1 MQQPGACGYNY
12 AMDERTRG
20 ILLAKPE
27 RIIGFDDDLTA
38 RLRARVGSGNAALV
52 EIAGRDSVAAGV
64 LAASSYYDILIPT
77 VVYTGTEYGNW
88 EVVLENTR
96 LLGDLLRDRAGVDVV
111 EEPIFL
117 GSPRWWHAAGG
128 RFTDV
133 LQERYGFSTSCVACH
148 MYFHAARVP
157 FAREIGA
164 KAVVAGERLFH
175 QDRRKLNQVGPALDS
190 YSRVLGEAGLNL
202 ALPLKEMRD
211 GNRVEELVGPWPES
225 AKQLKCVLEANY
237 RDSSGEFDVPEGSL
251 VAYLEE
257 FLEPVFSRV
266 LLEFNDGGT
275 PDYLAVVKDVLYQ
288 VKGPRVEGAADNP

>member
-1 MQQPGACGYNY
+1 MTQWCQAPLCHNY

-64 LAASSYYDILIPT
+64 LAASSSYDILIPT

-111 EEPIFL
+111 EEPVLL

-128 RFTDV
+128 RFAGV
-133 LQERYGFSTSCVACH
+133 LEERYRFSTTCVACH

-157 FAREIGA
+157 FAREVGA
-164 KAVVAGERLFH
+164 AAVVAGERLLH
-175 QDRRKLNQVGPALDS
+175 GKRLKLNQVGAALDS
-190 YSRVLGEAGLNL
+190 YIAVLEMAGIELD
-202 ALPLKEMRD
+202 LPLKETED
-211 GNRVEELVGPWPES
+211 GSHIEELVGPWRES
-225 AKQLKCVLEANY
+225 ENQMRCVLESNY
-237 RDSSGEFDVPEGSL
+237 RDLSGKFGVPENDLS
-251 VAYLEE
+251 AYLEE

-275 PDYLAVVKDVLYQ
+275 PDYLAIVDDVL
-288 VKGPRVEGAADNP
+288 R